1 MSEEHTNEHH
11 EPFLGKLGAS
21 IIAAV
26 SGGILVLLISSAVTA
41 PQEADKD
48 IIERINGIDQRLR
61 EHEAIY
67 NEHRA
72 NAGADIKEL
81 AIQVDAGTEDRYKA
95 KDAAKDFARIE
106 AIAAEREQRT
116 RSDLARIDAQ
126 LRGIMEYLT
135 EEQREQRRNGK

>member
-1 MSEEHTNEHH
+1 MSEEHTNEHR
-11 EPFLGKLGAS
+11 EPFLGKLGATVTATVCGGVLVFALS
-21 IIAAV
+21 AV
-26 SGGILVLLISSAVTA
+26 VTA

-48 IIERINGIDQRLR
+48 IIERLRGLDQRLR
-61 EHEAIY
+61 DHEAVY

-72 NAGADIKEL
+72 NSGADIKEL
-81 AIQVDAGTEDRYKA
+81 AIQVDAGTDDRYTA

-116 RSDLARIDAQ
+116 RSDISRIDGQ

-135 EEQREQRRNGK
+135 EEQREIRRNK